1 MIVSSDWIHLM
12 ERLDAMMGFV
22 TLMTLGDYLFIG
34 TIDS

>member
-1 MIVSSDWIHLM
+1 M

-34 TIDS
+34 TIDGRN